1 MKNTEINVMA
11 NIKMVEILKAQ
22 LLCIIGKLFRLLTR
36 GTNIAQGS
44 ILECMSGAIILI
56 YVLAQKLGYSIQ
68 EVDNNMYEQLKLG
81 IKSEDDMEKDG
92 KSLSKLKQ
100 HITKKNNNNGGIHE

>member
-1 MKNTEINVMA
+1 
-11 NIKMVEILKAQ
+11 
-22 LLCIIGKLFRLLTR
+22 
-36 GTNIAQGS
+36 
-44 ILECMSGAIILI
+44 
-56 YVLAQKLGYSIQ
+56 
-68 EVDNNMYEQLKLG
+68 MYEQLKLG